1 MQLIDAMY
9 FDVPHVKISNYVATS
24 VFLKVCTVVALS
36 LFDVAQHTQSTDD
49 IGLLDQTI
57 PLDENK

>member
-9 FDVPHVKISNYVATS
+9 YDVPHVKISNYVATS
-24 VFLKVCTVVALS
+24 VFLKALC
-36 LFDVAQHTQSTDD
+36 LCDVAQYTQPTDD
-49 IGLLDQTI
+49 IGLLDQTT

>member
-9 FDVPHVKISNYVATS
+9 FDVPHIKISNYVATS
-24 VFLKVCTVVALS
+24 VFLKVPILALC
-36 LFDVAQHTQSTDD
+36 LCDVAQHTQSSDD
-49 IGLLDQTI
+49 IGLLDQTT

>member
-1 MQLIDAMY
+1 MQLIDAMF

-24 VFLKVCTVVALS
+24 VFPQSTHLVVLC
-36 LFDVAQHTQSTDD
+36 LCNVDQHTQSTDD
-49 IGLLDQTI
+49 IGLLDQTT